1 MDRASVGLGML
12 CAWWGPAG
20 PMISNDDVAALC
32 AAHPDR
38 FVGVASVD
46 LMRPMAAVAELRRWV
61 EEFGFRALR
70 VRDLGQARQRGR
82 CRNGAL
88 AMTQAT

>member
-1 MDRASVGLGML
+1 MRLVGTRRSYDQQRRRSRAVRS
-12 CAWWGPAG
+12 
-20 PMISNDDVAALC
+20 S
-32 AAHPDR
+32 PDR